1 MVRKALLGTLAFLLI
16 ATIVVQAIYI
26 DYLKRQY
33 RINVRGFAHVHAI
46 EVLQKAR
53 EFADLRPVNRDG
65 YRSLII
71 SLAMEQGQLE
81 QWQAKS
87 GYELTAAQRAFL
99 SRVAAYQ
106 SPKAPPQ
113 GAELLAK

>member
-1 MVRKALLGTLAFLLI
+1 MVRKTLLGTLAFLLV

-33 RINVRGFAHVHAI
+33 RVDVRGFAHLHTL
-46 EVLQKAR
+46 EVLQKTR
-53 EFADLRPVNRDG
+53 EFADLNPVTRDG
-65 YRSLII
+65 YRALII
-71 SLAMEQGQLE
+71 ALAMEQSQLQ

-87 GYELTAAQRAFL
+87 GYELTYAHRALL
-99 SRVAAYQ
+99 SRVDDYQ